1 MDIKRRGGYFTWL
14 KMVCGKPAAQ
24 LAADLGFAPGS
35 LDNGWCLLMPRW
47 PISASQLELRGTTR
61 WPNGMLPN
69 GDKIADLI
77 EQRSNAQEAKRRVAS
92 FFDKHPDHRPVK
104 VLPPSSPAHY
114 PPADPVGIPQF
125 ELLQVIDWVVV
136 KNIPKGGV
144 LRQGSVP
151 VPAF

>member
-14 KMVCGKPAAQ
+14 KMVCDKPAAQ

-35 LDNGWCLLMPRW
+35 LDDGWCLLMPRW

-61 WPNGMLPN
+61 WPIGMLPN

-77 EQRSNAQEAKRRVAS
+77 EQRSDAHEAKRRVAS

-104 VLPPSSPAHY
+104 VLPPNRPDHY
-114 PPADPVGIPQF
+114 PPAEPVGIPQF
-125 ELLQVIDWVVV
+125 ELLQAIDWVVV
-136 KNIPKGGV
+136 KSIPQGGV